1 MPEMPEH
8 LPRQVQANRDHISAL
23 ELALHDLAEV
33 LLVAAEVPEERMLA
47 IAEALRRFPPHD
59 DADAKLVKD
68 MHEIRC
74 SWADRIERRILKQ
87 RSGD

>member
-8 LPRQVQANRDHISAL
+8 LPRQVQVNWDRISAL
-23 ELALHDLAEV
+23 ELALHDLAEI
-33 LLVAAEVPEERMLA
+33 LLVAAEVPEEKMLA
-47 IAEALRRFPPHD
+47 IAEVLRRFPPHG

-74 SWADRIERRILKQ
+74 SWADQIERRAL
-87 RSGD
+87 R